1 MESIVISPKS
11 RSELK
16 FVFELLS
23 KLKISSR
30 VLSEEDKEDIG
41 LSVLMKQVDRKRK
54 VSRDTVLRNLK
65 K

>member
-11 RSELK
+11 RSKLK

-23 KLKISSR
+23 KLKISSK

-54 VSRDTVLRNLK
+54 VSRDMVLRNLK